1 MRNKGT
7 ASIPVEWDGYQ
18 PIQHAFLLTFRHLL
32 LGLDALDSNYVCH
45 NGMTL
50 LHVTAMW
57 TQIGSPLQ
65 ASYWMWAAHSST
77 SLVSVGIHAWN
88 QLHK

>member
-1 MRNKGT
+1 MRKKGI

-18 PIQHAFLLTFRHLL
+18 PIRHAFLLTFCDLL

-50 LHVTAMW
+50 LHVMAM
-57 TQIGSPLQ
+57 
-65 ASYWMWAAHSST
+65 
-77 SLVSVGIHAWN
+77 
-88 QLHK
+88 